1 LDGLLKFNNSL
12 EIQTKVL
19 SLILF
24 AVITLDL
31 HVVNTSN
38 EQTQSWYQEK
48 HVICTYYIQIIYKL
62 YFLFQGSESNFY
74 RQRLS
79 DGADVNKMHYDV
91 SSIMHYSEWVGERCN
106 TFNSGLVYVYL
117 YQLR

>member
-38 EQTQSWYQEK
+38 EQTQS
-48 HVICTYYIQIIYKL
+48 
-62 YFLFQGSESNFY
+62 
-74 RQRLS
+74 
-79 DGADVNKMHYDV
+79 
-91 SSIMHYSEWVGERCN
+91 
-106 TFNSGLVYVYL
+106 
-117 YQLR
+117 